1 MSLSDSGRGAL
12 APPVCGSSRV
22 ENDMVNQ
29 TNKWGSELAHALALR
44 EASKAA
50 HNRGAYQYW
59 RNRVQYCRA
68 RLNSAL
74 RDAGFEVPVPE
85 QRPLII
91 DDLIERQTLPRK

>member
-1 MSLSDSGRGAL
+1 M
-12 APPVCGSSRV
+12 
-22 ENDMVNQ
+22 ENEMATKINR
-29 TNKWGSELAHALALR
+29 WGSELAHALALR
-44 EASKAA
+44 EASKVA

-91 DDLIERQTLPRK
+91 DDLIERQTLRR